1 MITNVRPA
9 FGTAAAVGLATLAM
23 ASNRFHVGGRSP
35 DLAVV
40 DVCHAL
46 AGRPARLLGY
56 LPAGQIPREMTTVPS
71 AHLLLVDNYGS
82 GQIESVD
89 LTGLP

>member
-1 MITNVRPA
+1 
-9 FGTAAAVGLATLAM
+9 
-23 ASNRFHVGGRSP
+23 
-35 DLAVV
+35 
-40 DVCHAL
+40 
-46 AGRPARLLGY
+46 
-56 LPAGQIPREMTTVPS
+56 MTTVPS